1 MIDSHV
7 NENWWITGK
16 PYCKHESK
24 KRLLTS
30 TEWLP
35 PSLAEDS
42 EQQAAAYKNERMSR
56 DQLPLTFNITFKT
69 KIRGDFESM
78 TLNIIG
84 FWASRGFYQNEMY
97 LVWGTT
103 AKFYAAFLLCIPP
116 AHQGRLAGDRKPS
129 DSTIHCYL
137 DCWKKKV
144 VITIVCISNDNEVLA
159 ASLVHKTRFC
169 ENRLVFTCDHN
180 KNLAFNFSR
189 LGKELNSD

>member
-1 MIDSHV
+1 MT
-7 NENWWITGK
+7 WK

-78 TLNIIG
+78 TLKIIG

-103 AKFYAAFLLCIPP
+103 AKLYAAFLLCIPP

-137 DCWKKKV
+137 DCWKKESCHNHRMYFKWEWSLGSQLS
-144 VITIVCISNDNEVLA
+144 TQNSLLRKPISFYLW
-159 ASLVHKTRFC
+159 S
-169 ENRLVFTCDHN
+169 HN
-180 KNLAFNFSR
+180 KFSFQFFQVR
-189 LGKELNSD
+189 ERTY